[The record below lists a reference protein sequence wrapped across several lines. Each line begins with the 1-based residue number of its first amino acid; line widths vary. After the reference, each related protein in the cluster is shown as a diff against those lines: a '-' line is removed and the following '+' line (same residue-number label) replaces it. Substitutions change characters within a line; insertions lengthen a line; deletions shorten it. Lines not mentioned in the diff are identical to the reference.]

1 MILLTDPFDFLELQ
15 TQAALSTDWTASW
28 VDLDYAAPMFIA
40 DSANGNQAMVGS
52 VTIVSQP
59 FTGAQRQLKYISVVN
74 RDTTYPQVV
83 IIDKNS
89 GGVAYNITGQ
99 YSLLPGESLQ
109 YVDSHGF
116 SVLDAQGQIKFV
128 GATGASGPPG
138 TSGDADNTFIYTQ
151 STPAAVWLINHGLGR
166 YPAVDV
172 VDSSNSEVD
181 GDLQY
186 LDSNHLSITFSAP
199 FSGEAYLN

>member
-1 MILLTDPFDFLELQ
+1 
-15 TQAALSTDWTASW
+15 
-28 VDLDYAAPMFIA
+28 
-40 DSANGNQAMVGS
+40 
-52 VTIVSQP
+52 
-59 FTGAQRQLKYISVVN
+59 
-74 RDTTYPQVV
+74 
-83 IIDKNS
+83 
-89 GGVAYNITGQ
+89 VAYNITGN

-109 YVDSHGF
+109 YVDSQGF
-116 SVLDAQGQIKFV
+116 KILDALGQIKFV

-138 TSGDADNTFIYTQ
+138 TSGDAENTFIYTQ
-151 STPAAVWLINHGLGR
+151 ATPSAVWVISHGLGR
-166 YPAVDV
+166 FPAVDV